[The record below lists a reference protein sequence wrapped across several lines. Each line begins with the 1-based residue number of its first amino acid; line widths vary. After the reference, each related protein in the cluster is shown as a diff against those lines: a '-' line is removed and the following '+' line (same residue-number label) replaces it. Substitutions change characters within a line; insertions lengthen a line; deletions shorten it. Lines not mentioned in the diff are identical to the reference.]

1 MLQALSKAMNIKLDH
16 QAEKYIRE
24 MIRRNRLY
32 GSPVELV
39 GKAVDLFYKNE
50 KKCGFK

>member
-1 MLQALSKAMNIKLDH
+1 MNVKLDS
-16 QAEKYIRE
+16 QSEKYIRE

-32 GSPVELV
+32 GSPLELV
-39 GKAVDLFYKNE
+39 DKAIVSFYQQE

>member
-1 MLQALSKAMNIKLDH
+1 MNIKVDG
-16 QAEKYIRE
+16 QSEKCIRE
-24 MIRRNRLY
+24 MVRRNRLY

-39 GKAVDLFYKNE
+39 GKAVNLLYKNE